1 MSKYEVGSYTVT
13 LFDRVGG
20 KISSKSLDNC
30 GYTVARAFGKARI
43 SSGDCHSFTI
53 SRVLYNSLIFPPEKF
68 DIADKL

>member
-20 KISSKSLDNC
+20 KISSKGLENS
-30 GYTVARAFGKARI
+30 GVIVARSFGMARI

-53 SRVLYNSLIFPPEKF
+53 SRVLYNSLLRPPERF
-68 DIADKL
+68 DTEK